1 MGERLLVWTW
11 ILLPGSWALQGPAKV
26 SGFVG
31 GSVEVPCEYKPKLV
45 GANKYWC
52 RGSLWLSCSILV
64 QTTAPEDKA
73 FRDRVSLQD
82 DPARHIFVVTMQN
95 LTVEDGDQYWCGI
108 QVPGYDPMFLVNVS
122 VLPVPKTT
130 HYDLHVTQRE
140 EATSAPAFPWTLLE
154 LENTTSTTKV
164 RILQAGTPKLL
175 VLILVPSAALVLLL
189 GVITCCRM
197 RRASLE
203 KSRAQAVEKTRD
215 RDLQLTSN
223 WEQAAAS
230 SNIYTSR
237 DDLSSPE
244 HDYENS
250 PGKQQDFEKGD
261 NSSVS
266 GAPEMQP
273 IYMNTG

>member
-1 MGERLLVWTW
+1 C
-11 ILLPGSWALQGPAKV
+11 WALQGPTKV

-45 GANKYWC
+45 GANKYSC

-82 DPARHIFVVTMQN
+82 NPARHIFVVTMQN

-122 VLPVPKTT
+122 VLPVRNPPLGP
-130 HYDLHVTQRE
+130 H
-140 EATSAPAFPWTLLE
+140 
-154 LENTTSTTKV
+154 
-164 RILQAGTPKLL
+164 L
-175 VLILVPSAALVLLL
+175 VLSSHLSSPALQQPAVTNLSRSPGPVPSAALVLLL

-203 KSRAQAVEKTRD
+203 KSRAAQAVEKTRD

-261 NSSVS
+261 NGSVS